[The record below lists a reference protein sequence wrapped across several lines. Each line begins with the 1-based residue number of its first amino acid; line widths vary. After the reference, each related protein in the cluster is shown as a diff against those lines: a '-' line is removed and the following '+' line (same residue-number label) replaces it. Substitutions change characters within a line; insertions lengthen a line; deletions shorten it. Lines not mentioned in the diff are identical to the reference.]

1 MTTLNVFSIY
11 QNLFENRR
19 LLEKLAEGTVIPENM
34 NLIMDDT
41 ILSLMNNFVHYED
54 APAYLYLKN
63 ALEGIPSLSGIKHV
77 VIDEAQDLN
86 PIQYKIMSQLFRYS
100 SMTILGDLNQSI
112 HPYMNIQSLD
122 ILPEIFNVSD
132 SSIFKLF
139 RTYRST
145 REIVEFTK
153 ELLPESQA
161 IEYINRPGDKPSVKI
176 LRVDWCTESLIAH
189 DIAKLSEKYK
199 SIAVICKTDRE
210 SRVAYKKLL
219 QELKKDNYQ
228 LKINLIDK
236 NSSVFITGIVVI
248 PSYLSKGLEF
258 DAVLVYDGS
267 MDSYSHEEERKLFYT
282 ICTRAF
288 HKLVIYS
295 RGTPSDFINSVDKNL
310 YEKSIL

>member
-19 LLEKLAEGTVIPENM
+19 LFEKLSRGTSIPENM
-34 NLIMDDT
+34 NLIMEDT
-41 ILSLMNNFVHYED
+41 ILSLMNNLVHYED

-86 PIQYKIMSQLFRYS
+86 PIQYKILNQLFRYS

-122 ILPEIFNVSD
+122 ILSEIFNVSD

-153 ELLPESQA
+153 ELLPESQT

-176 LRVDWCTESLIAH
+176 LHENWCTESLIAH

-210 SRVAYKKLL
+210 SRAVYKRLL
-219 QELKKDNYQ
+219 QELKKDNHQ

-258 DAVLVYDGS
+258 DTVLVYDGS

-282 ICTRAF
+282 ICTRAL

-295 RGTPSDFINSVDKNL
+295 RGTPSDFINCVDKNL